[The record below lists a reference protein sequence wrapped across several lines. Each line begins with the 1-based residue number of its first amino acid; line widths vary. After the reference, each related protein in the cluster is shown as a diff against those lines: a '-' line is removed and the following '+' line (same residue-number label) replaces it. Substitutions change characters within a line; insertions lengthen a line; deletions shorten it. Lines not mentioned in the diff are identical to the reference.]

1 MKIRTI
7 PTLPDVTDL
16 AQVPRTEIRYVLICL
31 KNGTD
36 LVKPEHQELR
46 SAVEAFMVENGV
58 AISDFQDKWDIG
70 IDTIDTMHMRSE
82 SWWLWGI
89 SRMTVVPRP
98 AGSANV
104 VAGFERIF
112 AAGFGVKGR
121 KTPFTR
127 DDYKRILEGADTR
140 KGWV

>member
-1 MKIRTI
+1 M
-7 PTLPDVTDL
+7 PTLPDL
-16 AQVPRTEIRYVLICL
+16 FKVPRAEIRYVLICL
-31 KNGTD
+31 KNGTK

-46 SAVEAFMVENGV
+46 PVVEAFMAENGV
-58 AISDFQDKWDIG
+58 TISDFHDRWDIG
-70 IDTIDTMHMRSE
+70 IDTIDTMHMRTE

-89 SRMTVVPRP
+89 SHMTVVPRP

-104 VAGFERIF
+104 VAGFDRIF

-127 DDYKRILEGADTR
+127 DDYKRILEGAATR